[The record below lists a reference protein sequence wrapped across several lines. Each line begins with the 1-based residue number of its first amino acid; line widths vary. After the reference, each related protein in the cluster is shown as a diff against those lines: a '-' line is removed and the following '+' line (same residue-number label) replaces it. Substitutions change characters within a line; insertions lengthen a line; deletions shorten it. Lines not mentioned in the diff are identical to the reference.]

1 MLNLVA
7 CEGYLTAEPKVYEK
21 DGEIQSC
28 YYTIANNGYKDKPDY
43 IACVAYKKEA
53 NIASS
58 YFKTGTLVSVQG
70 FLTTRPDKNGI
81 YRMVCVARKNWY
93 LKNEKEK
100 QPDPFQEKANLYN
113 PEESSHMEDQG
124 LDQTKLDVDEE
135 DYEETYL

>member
-7 CEGYLTAEPKVYEK
+7 CEGYLTADPRVYEK

-28 YYTIANNGYKDKPDY
+28 YYTIANNGYKDQPDY

-58 YFKTGTLVSVQG
+58 YFKTGTLVSIQG
-70 FLTTRPDKNGI
+70 SLTTRPDKNGI
-81 YRMVCVARKNWY
+81 YRMICVVQRNWY

-100 QPDPFQEKANLYN
+100 QSDPFQERADFKNS
-113 PEESSHMEDQG
+113 EESSHPEVQRVA
-124 LDQTKLDVDEE
+124 LDVDEE